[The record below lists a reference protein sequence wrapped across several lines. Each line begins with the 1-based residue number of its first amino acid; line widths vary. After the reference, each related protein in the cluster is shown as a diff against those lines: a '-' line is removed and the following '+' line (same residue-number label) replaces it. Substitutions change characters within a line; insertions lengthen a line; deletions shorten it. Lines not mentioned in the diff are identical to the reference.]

1 MLQNKEM
8 IITVFGSTGFM
19 GRELVKQAL
28 FKHHQVRAY
37 GRHVH
42 TTNYTPSDRLVTIP
56 GTLFDDKQVL
66 NALQG
71 ADAVMLALDSAAD
84 GVDKTRSLG
93 IKHIIAQMQNAGVT
107 RIMAICGMGILT
119 SETGKLIMEEPGFPP
134 ELVPIA
140 MEDRLVYNQLGVSG
154 LEWTIMAPPLI
165 KEGSP
170 TGTYFIGKDTL
181 PSPNNYFVYSG
192 DLALFMVNELE
203 RKNFLYSRVGI
214 SS

>member
-1 MLQNKEM
+1 MSQNKEM

-19 GRELVKQAL
+19 GKELVKQAL
-28 FKHHQVRAY
+28 FKYHHVRAY

-66 NALQG
+66 NALTG
-71 ADAVMLALDSAAD
+71 ADAVLLALDSAAD

-93 IKHIIAQMQNAGVT
+93 VKHIIAQMKIAGIT
-107 RIMAICGMGILT
+107 RIMAICGMGILST
-119 SETGKLIMEEPGFPP
+119 ESGKLIMEEPGFPP
-134 ELVPIA
+134 ELA
-140 MEDRLVYNQLGVSG
+140 ATSMEDRLVYNQLGVSG

-170 TGTYFIGKDTL
+170 TGSYFVAKDTL

-192 DLALFMVNELE
+192 DLALFMVNEMQ
-203 RKNFLYSRVGI
+203 RKDFLYSRVGI